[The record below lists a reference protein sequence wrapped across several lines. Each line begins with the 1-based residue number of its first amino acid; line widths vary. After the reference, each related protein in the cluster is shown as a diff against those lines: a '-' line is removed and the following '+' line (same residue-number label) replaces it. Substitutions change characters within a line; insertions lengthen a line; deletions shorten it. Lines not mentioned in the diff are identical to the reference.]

1 MSPAL
6 LLRIEMQD
14 LLDRYIAAIDD
25 DRLEDWAAF
34 FTADCLYE
42 IIPRENEELGLPAPL
57 IRCDNAAMLRDR
69 VASLRHANIYEK
81 PAYRHL
87 VSALVVTASS
97 DTEASF
103 RANYVVVNTSQEG
116 SSAIYQAGSYAST
129 AVRTPDGWRF
139 SRKRV
144 IYDTARVQTLL
155 AYPI

>member
-25 DRLEDWAAF
+25 DRLEDWVGF
-34 FTADCLYE
+34 FTEDCLYE

-81 PAYRHL
+81 PAYRHM

-129 AVRTPDGWRF
+129 AVRTVDGWRF
-139 SRKRV
+139 KTKRV
-144 IYDTARVQTLL
+144 IYDTSRVQTLL